1 MSTAMRTPTMT
12 KIENLV
18 SVIQV
23 RELDATSPAVAVFA
37 KHDDMTLAKILVRLA
52 AAHLDEVAQR

>member
-1 MSTAMRTPTMT
+1 MSAAMRTPTMT

-23 RELDATSPAVAVFA
+23 RELDPNAPSVAVFA
-37 KHDDMTLAKILVRLA
+37 KHDDTFLAQILVKLA
-52 AAHLDEVAQR
+52 AEHLTEVGQR